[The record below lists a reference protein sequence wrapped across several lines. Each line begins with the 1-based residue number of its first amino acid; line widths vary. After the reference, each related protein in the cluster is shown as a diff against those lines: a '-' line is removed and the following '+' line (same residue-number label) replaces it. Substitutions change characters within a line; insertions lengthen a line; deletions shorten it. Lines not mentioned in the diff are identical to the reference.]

1 MQSNSLL
8 STAGRAPGSSG
19 TRCRRTNHPAPKFRA
34 VRSFLRLQ
42 PELDQTADGLRAF
55 PRSDEYLRAHR
66 QRLIVDLNK
75 LRSNS
80 SWNVDLAL
88 GKMTEDLSIIDA
100 GIARWIAQGDIGA
113 IVRALPASPWS

>member
-1 MQSNSLL
+1 MPNEMLDL
-8 STAGRAPGSSG
+8 SARQMAKTAMAIEQIVDAYVRLKDGRA
-19 TRCRRTNHPAPKFRA
+19 
-34 VRSFLRLQ
+34 L
-42 PELDQTADGLRAF
+42 LD
-55 PRSDEYLRAHR
+55 LRAHR

-80 SWNVDLAL
+80 NYNVDLAL
-88 GKMTEDLSIIDA
+88 GKMTEDLAIIDA

>member
-1 MQSNSLL
+1 MSGEIIDL
-8 STAGRAPGSSG
+8 SARQMAEAARESGHVRHNMPMAIEQIVDAYVRLKDGRA
-19 TRCRRTNHPAPKFRA
+19 
-34 VRSFLRLQ
+34 L
-42 PELDQTADGLRAF
+42 LD
-55 PRSDEYLRAHR
+55 LRAHR

-113 IVRALPASPWS
+113 IVRALPASPRS

>member
-1 MQSNSLL
+1 MSGEIIDL
-8 STAGRAPGSSG
+8 SARQIAKAARESRHMRHHMPMAIEQIVDAYVRLKDGRALLDL
-19 TRCRRTNHPAPKFRA
+19 RT
-34 VRSFLRLQ
+34 
-42 PELDQTADGLRAF
+42 
-55 PRSDEYLRAHR
+55 HR

-88 GKMTEDLSIIDA
+88 GKMTEDLAIIDA

-113 IVRALPASPWS
+113 IVRALPASPGS